1 MKMSVYNRG
10 MENYDVEYWKQP
22 CPKLDCAKDNCKCGL
37 KYVNIPTVLGDDSA
51 TSDVA
56 PRNGNYCNSIVQ
68 YEANGAVYIYSREG
82 VPVKVKEGTNA
93 A

>member
-22 CPKLDCAKDNCKCGL
+22 CPKLECAKGDCKYGL

-51 TSDVA
+51 NSTVA
-56 PRNGNYCNSIVQ
+56 PKNGNYCNSIVQ